1 MSEENTYQ
9 PGWEDA
15 KRKKHHHHHES
26 RSKERN
32 RGLGGAL
39 RMRDKQAYYGLM
51 AILII
56 AALVGLFF
64 LTRLVIRELK
74 AMPNDDPA
82 TEMAVDVLRINKV
95 GEQQAL
101 LAADSISQAYNLDS
115 LRLHVQK
122 ETTPVYRPPR
132 KENTWY
138 ITKREWEEIWQTFQ
152 IWRKNKKE
160 EKE

>member
-1 MSEENTYQ
+1 
-9 PGWEDA
+9 
-15 KRKKHHHHHES
+15 
-26 RSKERN
+26 
-32 RGLGGAL
+32 
-39 RMRDKQAYYGLM
+39 M

-74 AMPNDDPA
+74 AMPNDAPA
-82 TEMAVDVLRINKV
+82 TEIAVDALRINKV